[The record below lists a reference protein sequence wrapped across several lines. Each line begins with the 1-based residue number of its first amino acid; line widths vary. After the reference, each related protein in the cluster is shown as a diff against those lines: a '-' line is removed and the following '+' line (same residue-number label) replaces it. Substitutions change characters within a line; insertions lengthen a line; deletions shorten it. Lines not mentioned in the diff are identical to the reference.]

1 MTGELLYRVAGL
13 CLDGSYRGCP
23 GRQPPT
29 ILTMTSTTS
38 KIRRPGPQPLWAAAR
53 QACARSRELIRE
65 SQVVL
70 DLHREAV
77 AALRSTLPGSTLA
90 AEVASDGESPPRSSE
105 LSREVEVGS
114 LRLLP
119 LRRTLIG
126 DGTNVLLTPS
136 EWQLFVALL
145 TRRPRTL
152 SRSDLASSAWGPG
165 FAGRHGE
172 VEVYVSRLR
181 RKLARAG
188 GAVTIET
195 VRGQGYRLTLGD
207 EPVPSAQLGGGA
219 A

>member
-1 MTGELLYRVAGL
+1 
-13 CLDGSYRGCP
+13 
-23 GRQPPT
+23 
-29 ILTMTSTTS
+29 MTSTTS